1 MRGRGCHPRRRAT
14 GRVLKRAS
22 SRYGAPGW
30 GLSPWLVLG
39 QPLHPADRL
48 VMYVFSDS
56 DPEYMRNLEFFV
68 AYGMAEG
75 DGCDYI
81 VVVQEVLS
89 GPSLPFGPALD
100 DAPVASCSKSRPL
113 LLVLLGCGCGT
124 EHALTTRMSFYL
136 ERPLP
141 LVYVNFALAWAGMAD
156 AKLHAWVCTRKSGAS
171 SRMDCAKAVAG
182 RGTHRSTMHQIV
194 CLAMQDAKGQL
205 SGALPDLP
213 SNGRYEYHGN
223 S

>member
-182 RGTHRSTMHQIV
+182 GGTHRSTMHQIV